1 MSWYNSLIFKIIFC
15 SVVLIFCLIGSIF
28 YVLYQ
33 YQETIIAEM
42 QRKSAE
48 IVEELQVGLTN
59 LEVER
64 LSRELFESRFSDLE
78 DRHGVDAVI
87 LYDKEKNMVTSLD
100 SNEGPLLEFGNP
112 RGYVSSVPGRHGNI
126 STRYVQVF
134 PLMIGDTTVGFVDI
148 RLNVSPQTHLL
159 KALQSNVMIALL
171 ILFLTTLS
179 ALCYFIFKLLRP
191 LHTMATTC
199 KEISEGNLHEI
210 DIKPNAS
217 EVLVLEMK
225 FNEMIRA
232 LKTKAQMER
241 KLIQAERLSALG
253 NLAAGVAHEIGNPL
267 NGIKLTV
274 SHLRDMSSRS
284 ELDEASFDTYADS
297 ILSEVDRLD
306 RIVRDFLT
314 LAKERELSLQPYS
327 LEKLVKETV
336 RLIEKDAHQR
346 GIAIDADVSSPAREI
361 MIDPQMLKGAI
372 INLLINAMEASD
384 RDGTIEVSLVEANG
398 NLVLKISDR
407 GKGIPP
413 DIVGRIFDPYFST
426 KSIGTG
432 LGLPLTRTIIEKHKG
447 DISVESHKGIG
458 TTITVTLPTEGKTE

>member
-33 YQETIIAEM
+33 YQETVIAEM

-148 RLNVSPQTHLL
+148 RLNVSPQTHLV

-274 SHLRDMSSRS
+274 SHLRDMSSRR

-314 LAKERELSLQPYS
+314 LAKERELSLQPYG
-327 LEKLVKETV
+327 LHKLVKETV

-346 GIAIDADVSSPAREI
+346 GIAIDADIPSPAREI

-384 RDGTIEVSLVEANG
+384 RDGTIEVSLAEANT
-398 NLVLKISDR
+398 NLVLKISDQ

-426 KSIGTG
+426 KSTGTG
-432 LGLPLTRTIIEKHKG
+432 LGLPLTKTIIEKHNG
-447 DISVESHKGIG
+447 DISVESRKGIG
-458 TTITVTLPTEGKTE
+458 TTITVTLPTEGKKE